1 MSGMSRSTLVF
12 TVRCLCSASTGLLR
26 ATCSF
31 CSVCPAMS
39 APPAS
44 IFCGMM
50 LAGVGGGGDL
60 RQDKS
65 ISVEP
70 VWILGVE
77 GHEFV
82 EEDVG
87 HWGHAHRSAR
97 MTGVGLEGGIDL
109 MDSSS
114 VKVSGV
120 RDSTRASAFLA
131 RALTSCWESGSFGW
145 NSPRGVG
152 LC

>member
-1 MSGMSRSTLVF
+1 
-12 TVRCLCSASTGLLR
+12 
-26 ATCSF
+26 
-31 CSVCPAMS
+31 MS

-44 IFCGMM
+44 IFFGMM
-50 LAGVGGGGDL
+50 FAGVGDGGDL

-97 MTGVGLEGGIDL
+97 MARVGLEGGIDL

-120 RDSTRASAFLA
+120 SVRDSKKAPAFPAS
-131 RALTSCWESGSFGW
+131 ALTSCWENGTFRL